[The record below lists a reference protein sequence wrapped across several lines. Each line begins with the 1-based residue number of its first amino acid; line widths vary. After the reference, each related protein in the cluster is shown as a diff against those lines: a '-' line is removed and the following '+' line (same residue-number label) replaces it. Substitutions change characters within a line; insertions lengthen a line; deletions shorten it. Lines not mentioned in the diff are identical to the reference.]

1 MLFRRPTPLLLLLIS
16 LHLQIA
22 LIAPASASTDTQ
34 SADSDTETVTVTASR
49 TADPD
54 ALNPPNYQILHRED
68 FINSSQTL
76 GDLLQQVNGIQ
87 IRQISGLGNP
97 ASVSIRGSSSKQ
109 VQLYIDGQLVNDS
122 QYGGFDLN
130 QLPTEQIESIEISKS
145 QALGTGSTPIGGVIR
160 INTYN
165 PQQDSVRLSL
175 ASGSFG
181 YREANLMA
189 NKMFSNSSLAA
200 GFSHVESDNNYS
212 YLVPQNF
219 DDPSISQEEKLANND
234 YEKNAFHI
242 NSELYLGQHLLR
254 FNIQYTEQRKALPNY
269 QNNSPENSSE
279 LSSDSWRFGYQ
290 HNWQSSSVWLEQI
303 EAEAYT
309 QLTDEIYLEQPRGV
323 AEKRANY
330 QSVKNFIGIKPTF
343 NAGDLAIT
351 PFINLNHQTFE
362 SVTTLKGQPA
372 SCNGSSN
379 CDIEASQQQLN
390 YGSRLEWPLAELDL
404 IPYALV
410 SQSQEKNTN
419 KTINQASTKYT
430 ASQDYT
436 TQEFG
441 IAYQPNKFKSMAAN
455 ELDFSAFANWSKG
468 IRTPTLFEMFGDR
481 GSFKGNPNL
490 KPEQAETWSIGSRI
504 SYADLSVTGT
514 FYQQQLVDSIV
525 AIFSSSNVGR
535 YSNVSSAELTG
546 LELQANYQATSA
558 LSFMLQ
564 TNLIGSKTQSEYT
577 AFNNKRLPGIYH
589 QQYSAAIRY
598 AITEHW
604 QVDLRSNIDN
614 ELYFNRANVFDSSG
628 NSSNNSSGTGTDNPA
643 DRFTTDLQLG
653 WQQDSFSAHLAV
665 NNLLDADYQDLAN
678 RPAQGRNI
686 QIKIAIKEI

>member
-1 MLFRRPTPLLLLLIS
+1 MLLRRPTPLLLLLLS

-22 LIAPASASTDTQ
+22 PASATQ
-34 SADSDTETVTVTASR
+34 SASDTETVTVTASR

-68 FINSSQTL
+68 FINTSQTL

-122 QYGGFDLN
+122 QFGGFDLN
-130 QLPTEQIESIEISKS
+130 QLPTEQIDSIEISKS
-145 QALGTGSTPIGGVIR
+145 QSLGTGSTPIGGVIR

-165 PQQDSVRLSL
+165 PQQDSARLSL

-181 YREANLMA
+181 YREVNLMA

-212 YLVPQNF
+212 YLVPQSF
-219 DDPSISQEEKLANND
+219 ADPSVSKQEKLTNNA
-234 YEKNAFHI
+234 YEKNAFHV
-242 NSELYLGQHLLR
+242 NSELYLGQHQLR
-254 FNIQYTEQRKALPNY
+254 FNIQYTEQRKELPNY

-279 LSSDSWRFGYQ
+279 ISSDSWRFAYQ
-290 HNWQSSSVWLEQI
+290 HNWQSASVWLEQI

-309 QLTDEIYLEQPRGV
+309 QLTDEIYLEQPAGV

-362 SVTTLKGQPA
+362 STTTLKGQPA
-372 SCNGSSN
+372 TCNSLDTRS
-379 CDIEASQQQLN
+379 CDITARQQQLN
-390 YGSRLEWPLAELDL
+390 YGSRLEWPLADLAL

-410 SQSQEKNTN
+410 SQSQEENTN
-419 KTINQASTKYT
+419 APSNQASAEYT

-455 ELDFSAFANWSKG
+455 ELDFSAFVNWSKG

-490 KPEQAETWSIGSRI
+490 KPEQAETWSLGSRI
-504 SYADLSVTGT
+504 SYADLSFTGT
-514 FYQQQLVDSIV
+514 LYQQQLVDSIV
-525 AIFSSSNVGR
+525 AIFSASNVGS

-558 LSFMLQ
+558 LSFVLQ
-564 TNLIGSKTQSEYT
+564 TNLIDSNTQSEYV

-604 QVDLRSNIDN
+604 QVNLRSNIDN

-628 NSSNNSSGTGTDNPA
+628 TSADNPA
-643 DRFTTDLQLG
+643 NRFTTDLQLG
-653 WQQDSFSAHLAV
+653 WQQGPFTAHLAV

-686 QIKIAIKEI
+686 QLKIAIKEF